1 MDASFRRARQPEQK
15 EQRREAILA
24 AARDLALDAGVAGV
38 SLGDIAKAV
47 GLVKS
52 NVLRYFGTREEIYLQ
67 LTMRGGTEWADAVCD
82 RLAAVSGIDGMAA
95 ALADSFAERPL
106 YCDLVSHA
114 ETMLEH
120 NVSIEVLHT
129 SKLWAIGMYARVG
142 DRIVAACPELTG
154 SQGAA
159 VVFAAGAFVG
169 RLHPITRPPAALAE
183 LYAREPAIAAVFP
196 SFRPALHRFIAATAA
211 GLREV
216 GDEPPRQPDPP
227 S

>member
-1 MDASFRRARQPEQK
+1 MDASFRRARHPEQK

-24 AARDLALDAGVAGV
+24 AARDLALDVGVARV
-38 SLGDIAKAV
+38 SLGDIATAV

-67 LTMRGGTEWADAVCD
+67 LTMSNGTDWAEAAGD
-82 RLAAVSGIDGMAA
+82 RLAAASGIDQMAA

-120 NVSIEVLHT
+120 NVSLEVLHT
-129 SKLWAIGMYARVG
+129 YKLWAIGMYARVG
-142 DRIVAACPELTG
+142 EQIVAACPELSG
-154 SQGAA
+154 REGAS

-169 RLHPITRPPAALAE
+169 RLHPITRPPATLAE

-196 SFRPALHRFIAATAA
+196 PFRPALRRFIAATAA
-211 GLREV
+211 GLPAVRGES
-216 GDEPPRQPDPP
+216 P
-227 S
+227 